1 MNLPF
6 WNKSLLI
13 SIISIL
19 ICSTSYANEN
29 TFDRA
34 KEFKSNGKYDEA
46 IEMYTKLL
54 DQLELIPNS

>member
-46 IEMYTKLL
+46 IVAFKDYLL
-54 DQLELIPNS
+54 QPIGSI